1 MFDINT
7 EFEQVRAEMLE
18 LYKDLHQHPELG
30 FNEKRTSAIVAQYLK
45 EIGLTVR
52 TGFAQT
58 GVTGFLKGNGAGKTI
73 LLRADMD
80 ALPVHEET
88 GLPYASKTAGLMH
101 ACGHDAHTAMLLV
114 TAKILARNK
123 DTLNG
128 NVLFVFEPNEEIAG
142 ARQMIDDG
150 AVEGHEI
157 DACFAIH
164 LWTPLK
170 TGQIGLAADGVMA
183 GMEEFHITLKGKAG
197 HTGAP
202 HLSKDPILAAADLI
216 QALQAIQ
223 TRQISPLSRTVIMV
237 GRVQAGTVC
246 NAIPE
251 TAELDGTIRFLYQ
264 NTPNGQERPL
274 ERFKHIIEK
283 VCALHDMEYDLSFVH
298 SNKTVYNDASLI
310 SQIRP
315 VAEDLVGKENIVE
328 ERSLAGEDFSEFGDI
343 APSAFIFV
351 GAGNEAK
358 NTHWPHHHPKFQI
371 DADAMNT
378 GVKLHLSN
386 VLSQLA

>member
-1 MFDINT
+1 MFDINN
-7 EFEQVRAEMLE
+7 ELELVREEMLA
-18 LYKDLHQHPELG
+18 LYKDFHQHPELG
-30 FNEKRTSAIVAQYLK
+30 FNEIRTSAIIADYLK
-45 EIGLTVR
+45 DLGLEVK
-52 TGFAQT
+52 TGFAKT
-58 GVTGFLKGNGAGKTI
+58 GVTGFLKGNGSGKTI
-73 LLRADMD
+73 LLRADID

-88 GLPYASKTAGLMH
+88 GLPYASRTDGLMH

-114 TAKILARNK
+114 TAKILANYK
-123 DTLNG
+123 GHLNG

-150 AVEGHEI
+150 ALDGHTI
-157 DACFAIH
+157 DACFALH
-164 LWTPLK
+164 LWTPLQ

-202 HLSKDPILAAADLI
+202 HLSKDPILAAADLV

-237 GRVQAGTVC
+237 GRIQAGTVC

-264 NTPNGQERPL
+264 NDPDGQERPL
-274 ERFKHIIEK
+274 ERFKNIVEK
-283 VCALHDMEYDLSFVH
+283 VCAVHDMEYELSFVH
-298 SNKTVYNDASLI
+298 SNKTVYNDAGLVSR
-310 SQIRP
+310 IRP
-315 VAEDLVGKENIVE
+315 VAEAIAGKVNVVE
-328 ERSLAGEDFSEFGDI
+328 ERSLAGEDFSEFGEV
-343 APSAFIFV
+343 APIAFIFV
-351 GAGNEAK
+351 GAGNEEK
-358 NTHWPHHHPKFQI
+358 GTHWPHHHSKFSV
-371 DADAMNT
+371 DTDAMDT

-386 VLSQLA
+386 VLTMLA

>member
-1 MFDINT
+1 MFDISK
-7 EFEQVRAEMLE
+7 ELELVREEMLA
-18 LYKDLHQHPELG
+18 LYKDFHQHPELG
-30 FNEKRTSAIVAQYLK
+30 FNEIRTSGIVAGYLK
-45 EIGLTVR
+45 DLGLEVK
-52 TGFAQT
+52 TGFAKT
-58 GVTGFLKGNGAGKTI
+58 GVTGFLKGNGTGKTI
-73 LLRADMD
+73 LLRADID

-88 GLPYASKTAGLMH
+88 GLPYASRTGGLMH

-114 TAKILARNK
+114 TAKILTNHK
-123 DTLNG
+123 DMLNG

-150 AVEGHEI
+150 ALEGHTI
-157 DACFAIH
+157 DACFALH
-164 LWTPLK
+164 LWTPLQ

-183 GMEEFHITLKGKAG
+183 GMEEFHITLTGKAG

-251 TAELDGTIRFLYQ
+251 TAELDGTVRFLYQ
-264 NTPNGQERPL
+264 NDPDGQERPL
-274 ERFKHIIEK
+274 ERFKNIVEK
-283 VCALHDMEYDLSFVH
+283 VCALHDMEYELSFVH
-298 SNKTVYNDASLI
+298 SNKTVYNDASLV
-310 SQIRP
+310 SRIRP
-315 VAEDLVGKENIVE
+315 VAEAIVGKENVVE
-328 ERSLAGEDFSEFGDI
+328 ERSLAGEDFSEFGEV
-343 APSAFIFV
+343 APIAFIFV

-358 NTHWPHHHPKFQI
+358 GTHWPHHHSKFTV
-371 DADAMNT
+371 DTDAMDT

-386 VLSQLA
+386 VLTMLA